1 MRRRSFTAGQTTAFT
16 LIELLVVIAIIAI
29 LAGLLLP
36 TLAKA
41 KAKAVRTS
49 CVSNLKQWGLAQ
61 QIYAGDNNDTIPRD
75 GMGQNGQYPGN
86 AYQGEQT
93 GDPTDGHAW
102 YNLLPNLVGE
112 RTLNEYAS
120 QPGGN
125 MRVKMPFPGNAAK
138 MWHCPAA
145 KMTDNEYTQLS
156 GGGAN
161 GFFSY
166 VMNIDLKKQ
175 YISPGNYATYDYPR
189 MPKLRDLKPSA
200 TVLMFDCVFNPVTEV
215 VNGSPAF
222 NSVNPANRF
231 KSIGSR
237 HEQGTVI
244 TFCDGR
250 AQFYKDSYI
259 TNRANFSAN
268 TEAIIY
274 DIIWNPAYRID
285 NP

>member
-1 MRRRSFTAGQTTAFT
+1 MSRKNQNARLISAFT

-36 TLAKA
+36 VLAKA
-41 KAKAVRTS
+41 KSKAMKTS

-61 QIYAGDNNDTIPRD
+61 NIYAGDNNDSIPRD

-86 AYQGEQT
+86 VYLGEQT
-93 GDPTDGHAW
+93 GDPTDQHAW
-102 YNLLPNLVGE
+102 FNLLPNLVGE
-112 RTLNEYAS
+112 KTLNEYFNL
-120 QPGGN
+120 PGGN

-138 MWHCPAA
+138 IWHCPSA
-145 KMTDNEYTQLS
+145 KMTDGEYAALS
-156 GGGAN
+156 GGGGD

-175 YISPGNYATYDYPR
+175 YISAGNYATYDYPK
-189 MPKLRDLKPSA
+189 MPKLRDLKPSS

-244 TFCDGR
+244 AFVDGHS
-250 AQFYKDSYI
+250 QFYKDSYV
-259 TNRANFSAN
+259 TNGANFSAN
-268 TEAIIY
+268 TEAIKY
-274 DIIWNPAYRID
+274 DLIWNPPYRVD